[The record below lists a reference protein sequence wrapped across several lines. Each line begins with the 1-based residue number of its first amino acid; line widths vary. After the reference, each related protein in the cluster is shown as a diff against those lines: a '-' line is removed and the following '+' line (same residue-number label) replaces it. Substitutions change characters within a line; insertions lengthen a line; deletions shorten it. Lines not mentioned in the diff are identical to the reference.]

1 MGKTKAVS
9 QKESDRAPRA
19 LRDLPPFPA
28 VATKVLQL
36 LAKEDTPIRR
46 IVDLIRADP
55 GFSAGILRVANSALF
70 GVTSRIETVR
80 HAVVVVGLD
89 RVKALTL
96 TVALS
101 CYLQAALR
109 FPVLRRCWRHS
120 LACALLSEE
129 LAPAC
134 GCPSETAFTA
144 GLLHDA
150 GRLGLLVAHPAEYSN
165 VLAVAED
172 TPSNILGVEEALFEI
187 HHCQAGRW
195 LMTQWQFPPEFH
207 EIAARHHEEPAP
219 GQFNLLL
226 LVQLACRLADTLGF
240 EVVRPDRL
248 WTLQEIAAALP
259 EAGRERFRP
268 DADALRVRLASI
280 IDSLD

>member
-1 MGKTKAVS
+1 MAKTEAANKKQSA
-9 QKESDRAPRA
+9 RRPWA
-19 LRDLPPFPA
+19 LRELPPFPA

-36 LAKEDTPIRR
+36 LAKEDTPMRR
-46 IVDLIRADP
+46 IVNLIRTDP
-55 GFSAGILRVANSALF
+55 GFSSGILRVANSALF
-70 GVTSRIETVR
+70 GMTSRIETVR

-120 LACALLSEE
+120 LACAMLSEE

-134 GCPSETAFTA
+134 GYSSETAFTA

-165 VLAVAED
+165 VLAVAEE
-172 TPSNILGVEEALFEI
+172 TPSNILGVEEALFDI

-195 LMTQWQFPPEFH
+195 LMNEWQFPPEFH
-207 EIAARHHEEPAP
+207 EVAARHHEEPVP
-219 GQFNLLL
+219 GQSDLLL

-240 EVVRPDRL
+240 EVVKPDRV

-259 EAGRERFRP
+259 DGGRERFRP
-268 DADALRVRLASI
+268 DPDALRVRLASI

>member
-1 MGKTKAVS
+1 MGKAKAAS
-9 QKESDRAPRA
+9 QNESARRPRA
-19 LRDLPPFPA
+19 LRELPPFPA

-36 LAKEDTPIRR
+36 LSKEDTSMRR
-46 IVDLIRADP
+46 IVDLIRTDP

-101 CYLQAALR
+101 CYLQTALR

-134 GCPSETAFTA
+134 GHSADTAFTA

-165 VLAVAED
+165 LLAIAEQ
-172 TPSNILGVEEALFEI
+172 TPSNILGVEEALFDTD
-187 HHCQAGRW
+187 HCQAGRW
-195 LMTQWQFPPEFH
+195 LMNEWQFPFEFH
-207 EIAARHHEEPAP
+207 EVAARHHLDPVP
-219 GQFNLLL
+219 GQSDLLL

-240 EVVRPDRL
+240 EVVKPDRI

-259 EAGRERFRP
+259 DAGRERFHP
-268 DADALRVRLASI
+268 DPEALRVRLASI
-280 IDSLD
+280 IGSLD